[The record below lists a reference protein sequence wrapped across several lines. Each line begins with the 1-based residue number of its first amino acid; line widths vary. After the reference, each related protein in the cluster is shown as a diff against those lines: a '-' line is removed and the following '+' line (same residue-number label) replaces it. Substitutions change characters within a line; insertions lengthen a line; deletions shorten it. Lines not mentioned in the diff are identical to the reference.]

1 MSRKNTCPVLSL
13 SPRAV
18 SCFQARWRRGVCD
31 LGAFGRHLVSGQR
44 HFLRIAPTEF
54 HLPRSAPNGSP
65 QRGHG
70 QTQRSAAAARAE
82 IEAQKRKDECSD
94 SRGESGGS
102 CLRRGQAR
110 RHLTQDLLIVSG
122 YRPLH
127 MNTSA
132 SYAGFLRQPLELTLK
147 KRFQLLR
154 CQDGNRKSRGLAVI
168 GFDLHAVWGFGLLRF
183 RSHATPLFL
192 SDENGRQS
200 Y

>member
-1 MSRKNTCPVLSL
+1 MSMSRKNTCPVLSL

-54 HLPRSAPNGSP
+54 HRPLSAPNGGP

-94 SRGESGGS
+94 SRGVRRLVPSQRTGTPSLHGGPAHS
-102 CLRRGQAR
+102 QRLSPAPHECER
-110 RHLTQDLLIVSG
+110 LL
-122 YRPLH
+122 RPLLAP
-127 MNTSA
+127 TS
-132 SYAGFLRQPLELTLK
+132 
-147 KRFQLLR
+147 
-154 CQDGNRKSRGLAVI
+154 
-168 GFDLHAVWGFGLLRF
+168 
-183 RSHATPLFL
+183 
-192 SDENGRQS
+192 
-200 Y
+200 